1 MHSQVEHSSGTDPVL
16 PSRSHQ
22 CLYCSRNHA
31 LEDCNALR
39 WKPYAERTQFLASNK
54 LCFGCLSNQ
63 HVSKF
68 CPERKACKITN
79 CTRKHPSI
87 LHTNFRERPT
97 TDVNLRAAVTLKFA
111 VTSHGKICNRCGFFL
126 MKLYCNTDTLRTIL
140 VQVYYKKQKQK
151 KLTLHTILLLAP
163 LFIM

>member
-1 MHSQVEHSSGTDPVL
+1 LHSQVEHSSGTDPVL

-68 CPERKACKITN
+68 CPGRKACKITK

-111 VTSHGKICNRCGFFL
+111 VTSHGKICNRCGFF
-126 MKLYCNTDTLRTIL
+126 
-140 VQVYYKKQKQK
+140 
-151 KLTLHTILLLAP
+151 
-163 LFIM
+163 